1 MNLPGEFCS
10 GSTGR
15 VSTESAGNQLVFDTC
30 EQLYLVGFFRLLS
43 VKKSAL
49 GKRLRSIYTLLPC
62 LHARCQMFK
71 TAALFQALAF
81 AGGRKTPTT
90 MAWSR
95 S

>member
-1 MNLPGEFCS
+1 MTSPGAFCS

-30 EQLYLVGFFRLLS
+30 GQLYLVGFFRLLS
-43 VKKSAL
+43 VKS
-49 GKRLRSIYTLLPC
+49 RRYDRSIYTLLPC
-62 LHARCQMFK
+62 LHARCQIFK